1 MGLDDLLSPKGVIHD
16 LRVRCKREALQA
28 LAERAEQ
35 IVGKP
40 AQEIIATLMERE
52 QLGSTGVGDGAAIP
66 HGKIEGLNKI
76 TGIFARLETPVNF
89 DSLDDQPVDLIFLLL
104 APENATAAHLKA
116 LARVARLLKDEDSCK
131 ALRGADSAEALF
143 AIAAADQ
150 KNHAA
155 RIFLLPLALERN
167 ECRDLT
173 LPPPWAEPS
182 KAVILTKWGM
192 NLINTSLCILTTLS
206 NS

>member
-1 MGLDDLLSPKGVIHD
+1 MGLDDLLSPQGVIHD

-40 AQEIIATLMERE
+40 AQEILATLMERE

-66 HGKIEGLNKI
+66 HGKIKGLNKI
-76 TGIFARLETPVNF
+76 TGILARLETPVNF

-116 LARVARLLKDEDSCK
+116 LARVARLLKDVDSCK

-155 RIFLLPLALERN
+155 
-167 ECRDLT
+167 
-173 LPPPWAEPS
+173 
-182 KAVILTKWGM
+182 
-192 NLINTSLCILTTLS
+192 
-206 NS
+206 